1 MSQNNI
7 SRRNFI
13 ELMGAGAVFA
23 GLGLAGCGSQV
34 SDSSASTAG
43 AAEEITKEVKDMTA
57 EEEQAAW
64 EKEPFYGKTI
74 QAGYNGGVCL
84 GAFGIAKVGG
94 YYEDEGLDVEIVSM
108 TSASD
113 GLGTAKVQAAGDH
126 IATLLVPS
134 INGVKMTFTVGCQS
148 GCKGLYVLASSDN
161 TSTSDLAGKAVAI
174 PDGVGNSDQNIA
186 MRFLGHDGVDVNT
199 IDWKVVSTDAVVQAL
214 QNGEIDGAVL
224 SDQFA
229 KSFVDD
235 GTLRVVRSL
244 TFDEDYQKEPCC
256 ILAFNSDFFSENPV
270 TAKKFTRA
278 FRKASLWINE
288 NKSEALDLMFE
299 NNWASGDKQA
309 ALEIIQDFNYDMSE
323 ERTSTALKSIIED
336 YKEYG
341 IIDSTDDADTILGKV
356 WAPVLGD
363 EA

>member
-1 MSQNNI
+1 MSQSNI
-7 SRRNFI
+7 SRRNFVG
-13 ELMGAGAVFA
+13 LMGATAAVC

-34 SDSSASTAG
+34 GSSDGASGAG
-43 AAEEITKEVKDMTA
+43 EEVTKEVKDMTT
-57 EEEQAAW
+57 EEEEEAW
-64 EKEPFYGKTI
+64 KSEPYYGKTI
-74 QAGYNGGVCL
+74 SAGYNGGVCL
-84 GAFGIAKVGG
+84 GAFGIAQAKG
-94 YYEDEGLDVEIVSM
+94 YYEAEGLDVEIVSM

-113 GLGTAKVQAAGDH
+113 GVGTDKVQVAGDH
-126 IATLLVPS
+126 IATLLVPA
-134 INGVKMTFTVGCQS
+134 INGVKMTFTIGCQS

-161 TSTSDLAGKAVAI
+161 TSTSDLANKTIAI

-186 MRFLGHDGVDVNT
+186 MRFLGHDGVDINT
-199 IDWKVVSTDAVVQAL
+199 VEWKVVSSDAVVQAL

-256 ILAFNSDFFSENPV
+256 IVAFNSDFISENPV

-288 NKSEALDLMFE
+288 NKSEALDVMFE
-299 NNWASGDKQA
+299 NNWASGNKDT

-323 ERTSTALKSIIED
+323 ETTSTALKSIIED
-336 YKEYG
+336 YKKYG
-341 IIDSTDDADTILGKV
+341 IIESDDDADTILSKV

>member
-1 MSQNNI
+1 MYNSI
-7 SRRNFI
+7 SRRSFV
-13 ELMGAGAVFA
+13 ELMGAASAVA

-34 SDSSASTAG
+34 GGSASTDS
-43 AAEEITKEVKDMTA
+43 AASDATKAVEDMTA

-74 QAGYNGGVCL
+74 SAGYNGGACL
-84 GAFGIAKVGG
+84 GAFGIAQAKGF
-94 YYEDEGLDVEIVSM
+94 YEEEGLDVEIVSM

-126 IATLLVPS
+126 IATLLVPAL
-134 INGVKMTFTVGCQS
+134 NGVKMTFTVGCQS

-161 TSTSDLAGKAVAI
+161 TSTSDLSGKAIAI

-186 MRFLGHDGVDVNT
+186 MRFLGHDGVDINT
-199 IDWKVVSTDAVVQAL
+199 IDWKVVSSDAVVQAL

-229 KSFVDD
+229 KTFVDD

-244 TFDEDYQKEPCC
+244 TFDADYQQEPCC
-256 ILAFNSDFFSENPV
+256 ILAFNSDFFTENPV

-278 FRKASLWINE
+278 FRKASVWINE
-288 NKSEALDLMFE
+288 NKSEALDVMFE
-299 NNWASGDKQA
+299 NNWASGDKTA
-309 ALEIIQDFNYDMSE
+309 AFEIISDFNYNMPE
-323 ERTSTALKSIIED
+323 ELTRKALLSIIDD

-341 IIDSTDDADTILGKV
+341 IITASDDSETLLNKV